1 MEIISYLDFVLPL
14 LFFLVALVYSS
25 VGLGGGSSYTAIM
38 IIAGM
43 STMAIPMISL
53 TLNLVVSTLGS
64 VNFIRNKHARLNIV
78 APFLVSAIPMSYIGG
93 SLQVS
98 KHVFLWVM
106 LISLVGV
113 AMRIYL
119 WKDTGI
125 KAILSNRKRI
135 VFSVIIGSLLG
146 ILSGIVGI
154 GGGIYL
160 VPLIIVLGLGDHKQA
175 AAAGAVFVWVVSVSA
190 LISRMQYNSIDL
202 NNYLPLIIS
211 VFVGGFIG
219 SYLGSTRF
227 NAKQMEK
234 FLGIII
240 LIAILLI
247 IKKLFY

>member
-1 MEIISYLDFVLPL
+1 
-14 LFFLVALVYSS
+14 
-25 VGLGGGSSYTAIM
+25 
-38 IIAGM
+38 
-43 STMAIPMISL
+43 
-53 TLNLVVSTLGS
+53 
-64 VNFIRNKHARLNIV
+64 
-78 APFLVSAIPMSYIGG
+78 
-93 SLQVS
+93 
-98 KHVFLWVM
+98 M

-247 IKKLFY
+247 FKKLFY